1 MLRLSITHSGNV
13 NVADASGKVW
23 SLQYKPRTRI
33 KNIEDE
39 MLISPDFGI
48 DGNIFSVMIPI
59 SGYRLKLVIKKR
71 IMPLL
76 TMWLTPKYV
85 SILMSKLEVNVA
97 GLFAFLRRN

>member
-1 MLRLSITHSGNV
+1 MRLSITHLGNV
-13 NVADASGKVW
+13 NVANASGKVW

-59 SGYRLKLVIKKR
+59 SGYRLKLVDKNED
-71 IMPLL
+71 
-76 TMWLTPKYV
+76 YAFANHV
-85 SILMSKLEVNVA
+85 VNA
-97 GLFAFLRRN
+97 QIFLYFDVKTRS